1 MSNKRKIFNDPVY
14 GFFSFP
20 HDVLYDLI
28 DHPYFQRLRRI
39 KQMGF
44 SEYIYPGAVH
54 TRFHHALGA
63 LHLMTQAIDVLRSKA
78 VDISTAE
85 SEAVCIAI
93 LLHDI
98 GHGPYSHALEGKL
111 IAVHHEELS
120 VMIMQKLNQEFNG
133 KLDLAL
139 QIFQNKYSKKYL
151 YQLVS
156 GQLDMDRMDYLNR
169 DSYFTGVAEGVI
181 GYERIIKML
190 NVINNQLVVE
200 EKGIYSIEKFL
211 MARRIMYWQVYLHK
225 TSIAIEKML
234 VLFFKL
240 LKENFEELDKSRF
253 SAPLT
258 YIIENSNTN
267 TTQSSIQNGQDLLEN
282 YLNLDDID
290 IMSAIKYC
298 EKCNIRLLAYVASGI
313 LNRNLFK
320 IKMSKTEFASDLIVD
335 IRQKIV
341 SILGYSPTQSE
352 QLTILG
358 YETNQAYSASKNE
371 ILIQM
376 KTEDVKGLSEVTDF
390 HLDDN
395 IIVKHYFV
403 YPKNL

>member
-1 MSNKRKIFNDPVY
+1 
-14 GFFSFP
+14 
-20 HDVLYDLI
+20 
-28 DHPYFQRLRRI
+28 
-39 KQMGF
+39 MGF

-63 LHLMTQAIDVLRSKA
+63 LYLMTQAIDVLRGKEIK
-78 VDISTAE
+78 ISEQE

-98 GHGPYSHALEGKL
+98 GHGPYSHALEGNL
-111 IAVHHEELS
+111 IDVHHEELS
-120 VMIMQKLNQEFNG
+120 LSIMQKLNREFDG
-133 KLDLAL
+133 KLDLAIK
-139 QIFQNKYSKKYL
+139 IFQNQYDKKYL
-151 YQLVS
+151 HQLVS

-169 DSYFTGVAEGVI
+169 DSFFTGVAEGVI

-190 NVINNQLVVE
+190 NVFDDQLVVE

-225 TSIAIEKML
+225 TSIVIEKML
-234 VLFFKL
+234 VLFFNL
-240 LKENFEELDKSRF
+240 LKENFYQLDQTKF
-253 SAPLT
+253 SESLS
-258 YIIENSNTN
+258 YIINNSNMIN
-267 TTQSSIQNGQDLLEN
+267 TDSGRDMLLQH
-282 YLNLDDID
+282 YLKLDDID

-298 EKCNIRLLAYVASGI
+298 EKSNIKLLQFVAAGI

-320 IKMSKTEFASDLIVD
+320 IKISKTEFGRDLIDDV
-335 IRQKIV
+335 RQKIV
-341 SILGYSPTQSE
+341 STHDLNPKQSE

-371 ILIQM
+371 ILIRM
-376 KTEDVKGLSEVTDF
+376 KAGSVKGLSEVTDF
-390 HLDDN
+390 YLDGN

>member
-1 MSNKRKIFNDPVY
+1 MSNKRKIYNDPVY
-14 GFFSFP
+14 GFVSYP
-20 HDVLYDLI
+20 HDILYDLI

-63 LHLMTQAIDVLRSKA
+63 LHLMTQAIDVLRSKDI
-78 VDISTAE
+78 DISNEE

-111 IAVHHEELS
+111 IPIHHEELS
-120 VMIMQKLNQEFNG
+120 VMIMHKLNQEFEG
-133 KLDLAL
+133 KLEMAI
-139 QIFQNKYSKKYL
+139 QIFQNQYPKKYL

-169 DSYFTGVAEGVI
+169 DSFFTGVAEGVI

-190 NVINNQLVVE
+190 NVFNDQLVVE
-200 EKGIYSIEKFL
+200 EKGIYSVEKFL

-234 VLFFKL
+234 ILFFEL
-240 LKENFEELDKSRF
+240 LKENFDELDQGKLSE
-253 SAPLT
+253 PLIH
-258 YIIENSNTN
+258 IIQNSN
-267 TTQSSIQNGQDLLEN
+267 SIHNQKGVAQLLEN
-282 YLNLDDID
+282 YLKLDDID

-298 EKCNIRLLAYVASGI
+298 EKSNIKVLSFVASGI

-320 IKMSKTEFASDLIVD
+320 INTSKKEFARDLIDDV
-335 IRQKIV
+335 RQKIV
-341 SILGYSPTQSE
+341 RSLGFTPKESDR
-352 QLTILG
+352 LTILG

-376 KTEDVKGLSEVTDF
+376 KTADVKGLSEVTDF
-390 HLDDN
+390 YLDDN
-395 IIVKHYFV
+395 IIIKHYFV

>member
-1 MSNKRKIFNDPVY
+1 
-14 GFFSFP
+14 
-20 HDVLYDLI
+20 
-28 DHPYFQRLRRI
+28 
-39 KQMGF
+39 
-44 SEYIYPGAVH
+44 
-54 TRFHHALGA
+54 
-63 LHLMTQAIDVLRSKA
+63 MTQAIDVLRSKG
-78 VDISTAE
+78 VQITEEE
-85 SEAVCIAI
+85 SEATCLAI

-111 IAVHHEELS
+111 IDVHHEELS
-120 VMIMQKLNQEFNG
+120 VRIMQLLNEEFDG

-139 QIFQNKYSKKYL
+139 TIFQNQYEKKYL

-169 DSYFTGVAEGVI
+169 DSFFTGVAEGVI

-190 NVINNQLVVE
+190 NVFNDQLVVE

-225 TSIAIEKML
+225 TSIVIEKML
-234 VLFFKL
+234 VLFFDL
-240 LKENFEELDKSRF
+240 LKEHFAKLDHSKF
-253 SAPLT
+253 SESLV
-258 YIIENSNTN
+258 YIIKNSNSIN
-267 TTQSSIQNGQDLLEN
+267 TSKESALLEH
-282 YLNLDDID
+282 YLKLDDID

-298 EKCNIRLLAYVASGI
+298 EKSNIKLLQLIASGI

-320 IKMSKTEFASDLIVD
+320 IKTSKSEFGRDLITD

-341 SILGYSPTQSE
+341 AKYGVSHREGD

-376 KTEDVKGLSEVTDF
+376 KSESVKGLSEVTDF
-390 HLDDN
+390 YLDEN

>member
-14 GFFSFP
+14 GFVSYP
-20 HDVLYDLI
+20 HDILYDLI

-63 LHLMTQAIDVLRSKA
+63 LHLMTQAIDVLRSKD
-78 VDISTAE
+78 VDISNEE

-111 IAVHHEELS
+111 IPIHHEELS
-120 VMIMQKLNQEFNG
+120 VMIMHKLNQEFDG
-133 KLDLAL
+133 KLEMAI
-139 QIFQNKYSKKYL
+139 QIFQNQYPKKYL

-169 DSYFTGVAEGVI
+169 DSFFTGVAEGVI

-190 NVINNQLVVE
+190 NVFNDQLVVE
-200 EKGIYSIEKFL
+200 EKGIYSVEKFL

-234 VLFFKL
+234 VLFFEL
-240 LKENFEELDKSRF
+240 LKENFDALDQGKLSE
-253 SAPLT
+253 PLKH
-258 YIIENSNTN
+258 IIQNSN
-267 TTQSSIQNGQDLLEN
+267 SIHSQKGVAELLEN
-282 YLNLDDID
+282 YLKLDDID

-298 EKCNIRLLAYVASGI
+298 EKSNIKVLSFVASGI

-320 IKMSKTEFASDLIVD
+320 INTSKKEFARDLIDDV
-335 IRQKIV
+335 RQKNV
-341 SILGYSPTQSE
+341 RSLGFTPKESVR
-352 QLTILG
+352 LTILG

-376 KTEDVKGLSEVTDF
+376 KTADVKGLSEVTDF
-390 HLDDN
+390 YLDDN
-395 IIVKHYFV
+395 IIIKHYFV